1 MSDRNKKNECTC
13 QDEMKKLKEALNES
27 ERKYLR
33 ALADYQNQSRRLD
46 EEREKL
52 VAYANESL
60 LKELIVI
67 YDDLKIASEH
77 IKDAGL
83 NKIIENWKKIL
94 SKYGVEEMEIISSE
108 TEFDP
113 ALHEAIDSAEGEE
126 GKVIKVYRNGYLLNS
141 KVLQTALVSVG
152 KKIN

>member
-1 MSDRNKKNECTC
+1 MSHKKDECSC
-13 QDEMKKLKEALNES
+13 HDEMEKMKDALAES

-52 VAYANESL
+52 VAFANESL
-60 LKELIVI
+60 LRELIVI
-67 YDDLKIASEH
+67 YDDLRVAANH
-77 IKDAGL
+77 IEDDGL

-94 SKYGVEEMEIISSE
+94 SKFGVEEMSISTSD
-108 TEFDP
+108 TDFDP
-113 ALHEAIDSAEGEE
+113 ELHEAIDSAEGEE